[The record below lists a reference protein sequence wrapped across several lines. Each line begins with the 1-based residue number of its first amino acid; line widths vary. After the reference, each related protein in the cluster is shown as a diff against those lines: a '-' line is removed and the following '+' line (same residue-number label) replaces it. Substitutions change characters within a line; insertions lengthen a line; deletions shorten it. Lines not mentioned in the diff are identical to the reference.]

1 MNLIETVNLQMEAYF
16 RVTTELLKWRPIL
29 VYSVLQVTPPS
40 LIFKAMKETD
50 EACRKPS
57 ESGLRQ
63 LLADTARQMGLQE
76 LPKGGESGGRPS
88 AESCE
93 RYRRE
98 QAAPWI
104 LANGGMPRPEQ
115 LADPFWD
122 LRPQR
127 PSPSGFAAAMP
138 DTRDAATPKE
148 PSVIAEPAGSQ
159 TQAVPATPAPTDPA
173 PPMTAGKP
181 IDQGKQGT
189 TGKAQPAG
197 RKKSGVSKTKA
208 HTTPPPDA
216 EQTQQGPS
224 ADDGKPEG
232 SRERIQRLLRE
243 KTKSFRKNKDGEIVS
258 TRLPVDLKEAKPP
271 KAN

>member
-1 MNLIETVNLQMEAYF
+1 MNLLETVNHQMEAYS

-127 PSPSGFAAAMP
+127 PSPSGFVPALPGA
-138 DTRDAATPKE
+138 DTSATAKNQFTKNLNQE
-148 PSVIAEPAGSQ
+148 PSGSQ
-159 TQAVPATPAPTDPA
+159 AQEESSIASPSVATGKPDQDTVSTEAPTNREA
-173 PPMTAGKP
+173 RQKAIRQTTAGLP
-181 IDQGKQGT
+181 RNN
-189 TGKAQPAG
+189 A
-197 RKKSGVSKTKA
+197 
-208 HTTPPPDA
+208 
-216 EQTQQGPS
+216 
-224 ADDGKPEG
+224 
-232 SRERIQRLLRE
+232 
-243 KTKSFRKNKDGEIVS
+243 GEIIPPKSSGDLSSITVS
-258 TRLPVDLKEAKPP
+258 T
-271 KAN
+271 